1 MEGLSPR
8 EDWGGDAG
16 SHCGV
21 ERKVG
26 RCRRDFS
33 LWCGTCGAG
42 QAVACMQGR
51 PLVGFG
57 SRGGLNHK
65 VHYII
70 L

>member
-1 MEGLSPR
+1 MEGLSPWK
-8 EDWGGDAG
+8 DGSGDGG

-21 ERKVG
+21 GRKVG
-26 RCRRDFS
+26 RWRRDS
-33 LWCGTCGAG
+33 ACGVVHVVRVRPLC
-42 QAVACMQGR
+42 ACRVR